1 MLTPLLKLF
10 LKTFVG
16 INTVISEDKDFIFF
30 CQDCFKKSFICV
42 HVSRMI
48 SLLPK
53 AIDCFIRSIIFL
65 LLSIMKKQGRMG
77 STCKIYIQ
85 WVLSSLFLKKKCA
98 DSISNAMKRLYLDLV
113 ISKRNHLTFKNYFS
127 IYCLP

>member
-16 INTVISEDKDFIFF
+16 INTVISEDKDFIFLSGLF
-30 CQDCFKKSFICV
+30 QKVIQMCSCKSHDFFTPKSDWLFYKIHKFFTFIDNEETRTNGFNL
-42 HVSRMI
+42 SNLYPM
-48 SLLPK
+48 
-53 AIDCFIRSIIFL
+53 SIIFTV
-65 LLSIMKKQGRMG
+65 SK
-77 STCKIYIQ
+77 
-85 WVLSSLFLKKKCA
+85 KKKCA
-98 DSISNAMKRLYLDLV
+98 DSISNAMKRLFLNLV